1 MHYMILHIKSKSPK
15 KYPKMENWTSSFTTF
30 PNLFLQALTKEC
42 RNMFSVYI
50 SNFLPGNGAQVPRYW
65 KLANAMLTATLLLFL
80 SLFLQKKS
88 TATRISTEHLE
99 DFFLL
104 RNFLTPTWFSQK
116 KMTKKQ
122 SVFWGPVRVWLFPRC
137 LPNYPWVAASSPGPP
152 HVWHLSPSCLVT

>member
-1 MHYMILHIKSKSPK
+1 MHYMILHIKNKSPK

-42 RNMFSVYI
+42 RNMFCF
-50 SNFLPGNGAQVPRYW
+50 FLPGNGAQVPRHW

-80 SLFLQKKS
+80 SLFLQKKT

-104 RNFLTPTWFSQK
+104 RNFHTHILFSK
-116 KMTKKQ
+116 KNDKKQ
-122 SVFWGPVRVWLFPRC
+122 SVFWGPVRVWLFQGVFQ
-137 LPNYPWVAASSPGPP
+137 LPWSCCKCPP

>member
-80 SLFLQKKS
+80 SLFLQKK

-116 KMTKKQ
+116 KNDKKT
-122 SVFWGPVRVWLFPRC
+122 SVLGVRLGYGFSQGVFPTTLELLRVPRV
-137 LPNYPWVAASSPGPP
+137 LHTFGIFRL
-152 HVWHLSPSCLVT
+152 HVL